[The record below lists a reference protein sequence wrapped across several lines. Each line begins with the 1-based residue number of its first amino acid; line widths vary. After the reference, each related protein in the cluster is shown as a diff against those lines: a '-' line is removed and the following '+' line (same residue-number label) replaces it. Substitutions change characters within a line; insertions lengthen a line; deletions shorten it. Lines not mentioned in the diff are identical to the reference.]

1 MRRRTR
7 RSVSTQNVGM
17 TPLWGVVCILLI
29 FFMVTTLFIKELAL
43 DRNQASQA
51 RADLD
56 ETAVTIRIGQ
66 NGQIFVQSRPVGIGV
81 LRSAGLEAA
90 LAAGNGPGT
99 VIIAERR
106 VNAGLMVS
114 VLDQARLSGIDDIS
128 LAAKR

>member
-17 TPLWGVVCILLI
+17 TPLLYVVCILLI
-29 FFMVTTLFIKELAL
+29 FFMITTLFIKELAL
-43 DRNQASQA
+43 DLNQASQA

-66 NGQIFVQSRPVGIGV
+66 HGQIFVQSRSAGIGA
-81 LRSAGLEAA
+81 LWSGLETA
-90 LAAGNGPGT
+90 LAAGDGPGT
-99 VIIAERR
+99 VRIAERR
-106 VNAGLMVS
+106 VNADLMVS

>member
-66 NGQIFVQSRPVGIGV
+66 NGQIFVQSRSVGIGA
-81 LRSAGLEAA
+81 LWSGLETV
-90 LAAGNGPGT
+90 LAAGDGPGT
-99 VIIAERR
+99 VSIAERR
-106 VNAGLMVS
+106 VNADLMVS
-114 VLDQARLSGIDDIS
+114 VLDQARLSRIDDIS

>member
-17 TPLWGVVCILLI
+17 TPLLYVVCILLI

-43 DRNQASQA
+43 DLNQASQA

-66 NGQIFVQSRPVGIGV
+66 NGQIFVQSRSAGIGA
-81 LRSAGLEAA
+81 LWSGLETA
-90 LAAGNGPGT
+90 LAAGDGPGT
-99 VIIAERR
+99 VSIAQRR
-106 VNAGLMVS
+106 VNADLMVS
-114 VLDQARLSGIDDIS
+114 VLDQVRLSGIDDIS